1 MIKCL
6 IFDFDDTLIDT
17 SPIAHLRDNRQW
29 RDIDNALYLCK
40 PYEQV
45 ADILATARAA
55 GLKACIVTNSPSN
68 YANKVLK
75 YFGINVDSLV
85 AYHDVQNHK
94 PSPDGIQLVLN
105 RFQINPDEAVYL
117 GDSEVDQIAAK
128 AAGVEY
134 FSVDWGSAGGVADS
148 HCGVQKLLS
157 FIGNRN
163 STAEFQPNRA
173 QLLQNGNHFF
183 LGYYLSG
190 IKREIW
196 EFKDSAQEA
205 VDRWL
210 NKSVEQSN
218 ALPHVDY
225 VVRALGHAETTIE
238 HSDNSTSLDCLG
250 SSLAEHLHAE
260 YIPTLL
266 SKSRILSKSTAL
278 SAAER
283 KNQVKGAY
291 DVHSEI
297 LQQADGSTFLIVDDV
312 FTSGATTD
320 EIIRSITAAFPKSK
334 VYVFT
339 LVKTLYRSQ
348 AESGT
353 KEAQH
358 NAQLFSDLYAGNN
371 TTIEKPSKADRP
383 KRINLT
389 DKKYS
394 AGYAHT
400 NNNFVIQNL
409 KSVSIASEPA
419 LKPILQVVYVLKNML
434 QRGLPTNASRYLRE
448 KFGEPR
454 ADSSTALISRE
465 SLNWERLIRGDVK
478 SGYNPAKHF
487 FDNLLPKYLGEHQ
500 YIKQLTLPEVQI
512 FDMTQVYVD
521 QYHNRQVDFYI
532 PQIGVIIE
540 IDGKQHQTSRDD
552 AHRDEFTQSLG
563 LKTFRFTTQEVSTE
577 NQSFQQKFGMLLQY
591 IEHVERMEMEG
602 VLSPPNG
609 LTLQHYMQA
618 FEEGVD
624 VHSPEI
630 KLTAAARFQLLV
642 LELIE
647 SGDIRLNE
655 PAMISLV
662 NRDGI
667 EFCQDTLVDLQNLL
681 GELLIL
687 TGNGDKSLLLT
698 VEEVNEP
705 QAAED
710 SIVVDFSIIER
721 YDDRYQNH
729 LDTIFVRT
737 HYLDF
742 YRHYVDGHVNSAEIP
757 SLVGYDF
764 FEIDCTDPITY
775 DLDLSP
781 ESRQR
786 ESLRYF
792 LSNLFLP
799 NIDDVD
805 FREGQ
810 VGIIGSALQRKGTI
824 GLLPTGSGKSICYQ
838 LSSVLQPA
846 ISFVVCPIKS
856 LMYDQKADLDT
867 IGFTRS
873 NYITSD
879 LKPAEKQQIQNDFG
893 RGKYFFVFISPERF
907 QTRAF
912 RSEMEAIGLD
922 RTFAYAV
929 IDEAHCLSEW
939 GHDFRTSYLNL
950 ANTIQRFAP
959 QTNYIGL
966 TATASVNVLKDIQT
980 EFNIADD
987 NVRTP
992 LDFTREEL
1000 SFHVVDDHGRKLDAA
1015 KSLVFDLEQKWNPHS
1030 KDRAGIIFT
1039 PTVNGAKGCFN
1050 LAGNLS
1056 SALSMDVR
1064 FFSGSAPTQGKF
1076 SLEGFDKYKREV
1088 QDDFKANKYNLLTA
1102 TKAFGMG
1109 VNKGNIAY
1117 TIHYGI
1123 PGSMEALYQEAGRA
1137 GRDKTLFVDKPADC
1151 YVLLTKEKNT
1161 SALSN
1166 IWSSTATVTDLK
1178 DNVKQLNRE
1187 SDVNTN
1193 LFLMTN
1199 SLDTIN
1205 EEFKLINEI
1214 YNYLMSIEE
1223 ETSVVVE
1230 ARQFRTD
1237 KSKFEKSIF
1246 RLSQLGVVEDWVIED
1261 FFRGRLDVQ
1270 FNVVDEE
1277 VLNSNLE
1284 NTIRKYDSSFTAESV
1299 FNNQNQFY
1307 SLVCSRFKRGAITE
1321 AQFIILVLLIWSY
1334 DHFTYNRRQSLK
1346 MVYEECSKL
1355 AHNPSYND
1363 EFKQT
1368 LEGYFKHDKNS
1379 QILHHL
1385 AESPADTS
1393 MWLSVFYKKKGK
1405 SSDKVLMSKS
1415 EVFTVGAQLSRFLES
1430 YKDNICLNYLSGV
1443 FRLINDDFDNAD
1455 GEMRMSES
1463 LERLKDFDISAVEQL
1478 IIDTAK
1484 LKLHF
1489 SEKSQCRYTRLM
1501 YEKFPSPRILEL
1513 LNQRFEDSYTYR
1525 KLIEPL
1531 TARLDNVT
1539 EQYRG
1544 IDW

>member
-6 IFDFDDTLIDT
+6 IFDLDDTLIDT
-17 SPIAHLRDNRQW
+17 SPLADLRENRQW
-29 RDIDNALYLCK
+29 QEIDNSLHLCK
-40 PYEQV
+40 RYEQV
-45 ADILATARAA
+45 SDILTTARAA

-75 YFGINVDSLV
+75 YFEITVDSLV

-105 RFQINPDEAVYL
+105 RFQISPDEAVYL
-117 GDSEVDQIAAK
+117 GDSEVDQGAARD
-128 AAGVEY
+128 AGVDY
-134 FSVDWGSAGGVADS
+134 FSVDWGNAENVPDS
-148 HCGVQKLLS
+148 NYGVQKLLS
-157 FIGNRN
+157 FIGQRN
-163 STAEFQPNRA
+163 STAKYQTNRA

-196 EFKDSAQEA
+196 AFKDSNHEA
-205 VDRWL
+205 IDRWL
-210 NKSVEQSN
+210 GKTIEQSD

-225 VVRALGHAETTIE
+225 VVRALGHAEITVE
-238 HSDNSTSLDCLG
+238 HSDNSTSLDYLA
-250 SSLAEHLHAE
+250 SSLAGHLHAE
-260 YIPTLL
+260 YIPNLL
-266 SKSRILSKSTAL
+266 SKNRALNKSTL
-278 SAAER
+278 VSAAER

-291 DVHSEI
+291 NVHSEI
-297 LQQADGSTFLIVDDV
+297 ILQGDGSTFLIVDDV
-312 FTSGATTD
+312 FTSGATTG
-320 EIIRSITAAFPKSK
+320 EIISAITASFPKAN

-348 AESGT
+348 AEIGT

-358 NAQLFSDLYAGNN
+358 NAQLFSDLYAENSL
-371 TTIEKPSKADRP
+371 IIKKPSKINRR

-409 KSVSIASEPA
+409 KSVSIASEPSM
-419 LKPILQVVYVLKNML
+419 KPILQVIYVLKNML
-434 QRGLPTNASRYLRE
+434 QRGLPTNASRYLR
-448 KFGEPR
+448 KQFGEPN
-454 ADSSTALISRE
+454 ADASTALISRE
-465 SLNWERLIRGDVK
+465 NLNWERLIRGDVQ

-487 FDNLLPKYLGEHQ
+487 FNNLLPKYLGNHQ

-532 PQIGVIIE
+532 PQIGLIIE
-540 IDGKQHQTSRDD
+540 IDGKQHQALMDD
-552 AHRDEFTQSLG
+552 AHRDEFTRSLG
-563 LKTFRFTTQEVSTE
+563 LKTIRFTTKEVSTE
-577 NQSFQQKFGMLLQY
+577 NQGFKQKFGMLLQH
-591 IEHVERMEMEG
+591 IAQVERLEMEG

-609 LTLQHYMQA
+609 LTLQHYLQA

-624 VHSPEI
+624 VHSPEV
-630 KLTAAARFQLLV
+630 KLTAAVRFQLLL

-647 SGDIRLNE
+647 NGEIRLNE
-655 PAMISLV
+655 PAMIRLV
-662 NRDGI
+662 NRDRI
-667 EFCQDTLVDLQNLL
+667 VFCQDALVDLKSLFS
-681 GELLIL
+681 ELLIL
-687 TGNGDKSLLLT
+687 TGNGDKSLLVS
-698 VEEVNEP
+698 VEETNESGV
-705 QAAED
+705 ADD
-710 SIVVDFSIIER
+710 SIVVDFSILER
-721 YDDRYQNH
+721 FDDRYQSH
-729 LDTIFVRT
+729 LDTVFVRT

-742 YRHYVDGHVNSAEIP
+742 YRQYVDGHLNSSEIP
-757 SLVGYDF
+757 FLTGYDF
-764 FEIDCTDPITY
+764 FEIACTDPIKY

-810 VGIIGSALQRKGTI
+810 VGIIGSALNRKGTI

-838 LSSVLQPA
+838 LSSILQPA
-846 ISFVVCPIKS
+846 VSFVVCPIKS

-907 QTRAF
+907 QTHAF
-912 RSEMEAIGLD
+912 RSEMASIGLD

-959 QTNYIGL
+959 QANYIGL

-987 NVRTP
+987 NIRTP

-1000 SFHVVDDHGRKLDAA
+1000 SFHVLDDHGSKLDSLQ
-1015 KSLVFDLEQKWNPHS
+1015 SLVFDLEKKWNS
-1030 KDRAGIIFT
+1030 VDKDRAGIIFT
-1039 PTVNGAKGCFN
+1039 PTVNGNKGCYN

-1056 SALSMDVR
+1056 TALSMDVR
-1064 FFSGSAPTQGKF
+1064 YFSGSVPKQAKL
-1076 SLEGFDKYKREV
+1076 SSDGFDKYKREV

-1117 TIHYGI
+1117 TVHYGI
-1123 PGSMEALYQEAGRA
+1123 PSSMEALYQESGRA
-1137 GRDKTLFVDKPADC
+1137 GRDKTLFVEKPADC
-1151 YVLLTKEKNT
+1151 YVLLTKENNT
-1161 SALSN
+1161 NALDK
-1166 IWSSTATVTDLK
+1166 IWDSSSTVSDLK
-1178 DNVKQLNRE
+1178 ESVKQLSRD

-1199 SLDTIN
+1199 SLDTIKD
-1205 EEFKLINEI
+1205 EFILINDI
-1214 YNYLMSIEE
+1214 YSYLMSIESGQ
-1223 ETSVVVE
+1223 SVVVE
-1230 ARQFRTD
+1230 ARQFRSE
-1237 KSKFEKSIF
+1237 KAKFEKAIY
-1246 RLSQLGVVEDWVIED
+1246 RLCQLGVVNDWVIED
-1261 FFRGRLDVQ
+1261 FYRGRLEIQ
-1270 FNVVDEE
+1270 FYRISEE
-1277 VLNSNLE
+1277 QLQRNLE
-1284 NTIRKYDSSFTAESV
+1284 SAISKYEPGFVLDSV
-1299 FNNQNQFY
+1299 FANDSPFY
-1307 SLVCSRFKRGAITE
+1307 KAICDRYRNGRYDHT
-1321 AQFIILVLLIWSY
+1321 QFIFIVLLIWSY
-1334 DHFTYNRRQSLK
+1334 DHFVYNRRQSLK
-1346 MVYEECSKL
+1346 TVYEQCGDL
-1355 AHNPSYND
+1355 AAGRISEK
-1363 EFKQT
+1363 EFKNR
-1368 LEGYFKHDKNS
+1368 LEGYFKFNEASHR
-1379 QILHHL
+1379 LHHL
-1385 AESPADTS
+1385 AENASDPS
-1393 MWLSVFYKKKGK
+1393 MWLSVFYYEKPDGNLGGLIDDEELLTLK
-1405 SSDKVLMSKS
+1405 
-1415 EVFTVGAQLSRFLES
+1415 EQLSRFLES
-1430 YKDNICLNYLSGV
+1430 YKDNVCMNYLSGI
-1443 FRLINDDFDNAD
+1443 FRLMNDQFDDAD
-1455 GEMRMSES
+1455 GERRMARS
-1463 LERLKDFDISAVEQL
+1463 LDSLNDLPVVTIEQL
-1478 IIDTAK
+1478 IWDTAR
-1484 LKLHF
+1484 LKFYF
-1489 SEKSQCRYTRLM
+1489 SEESQCRYTRLM
-1501 YEKFPSPRILEL
+1501 YEKFPRPRILEL
-1513 LNQRFEDSYTYR
+1513 LNQQFEDAYTYR

-1531 TARLDNVT
+1531 TARLDSVT